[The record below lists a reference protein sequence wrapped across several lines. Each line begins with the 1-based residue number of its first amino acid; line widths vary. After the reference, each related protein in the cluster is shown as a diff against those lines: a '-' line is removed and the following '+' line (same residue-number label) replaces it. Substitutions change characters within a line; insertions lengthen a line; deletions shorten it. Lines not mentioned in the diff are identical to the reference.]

1 MKKLVVTIA
10 IVLGLGMTSFADN
23 NGGGLFQRGEAV
35 ENNGNTIY
43 GSNRLGSGLM
53 LPDHIITPD
62 PQDPPQDYPAAP
74 LGSGIALLTAL
85 GAAYLVGKRKREE

>member
-43 GSNRLGSGLM
+43 GSNRDGSPM
-53 LPDHIITPD
+53 LPQHNKDD
-62 PQDPPQDYPAAP
+62 NQPAAP